1 MSHATQLHHR
11 SYLDDYMQIMN
22 SSALPGNVPNAVYR
36 QVQASALATVQWTLE
51 QALDEEVT
59 AYLGCA
65 RYERH
70 VRPRRPEETR
80 SGTYE
85 RQLWTQYG
93 CIVNLHVPKLRRG
106 NGPLCWQTIAR
117 YERCWGPFL
126 DQQLLHYGLG
136 HSLRDLQEAMYQ
148 SVGEVLS
155 LEACNR
161 LVLGLEQRAHAFKT
175 ARLQAPPPIVLVDG
189 LWLKLAV
196 PTGEWKTDSSGRRR
210 AVKHK
215 QKRVMLTALG
225 LWDDGH
231 WEILSWQLAM
241 EEDASSWSAFIGT
254 LYTKGITEQTTQLIV
269 SDGSKGLEKALYS
282 HLYGVPHQRC
292 IFHKIKNITDHL
304 QYAAL
309 RAEIGTT
316 ASAMSRQ
323 AKQERKRHIL
333 ADAGQ
338 IYATDVEVEIR
349 SRVQAF
355 RDKWEDREPQAVA
368 AFMDDFEQTLSYLSV
383 DFPRAH
389 VSLIRTTNLLERFHK
404 EARRKQH
411 DIGMLQS
418 EAGCDVLWYMVAL
431 RETAKQRAACRGKG

>member
-1 MSHATQLHHR
+1 
-11 SYLDDYMQIMN
+11 MQIMN
-22 SSALPGNVPNAVYR
+22 SSALPGNVHQAVYR
-36 QVQASALATVQWTLE
+36 HIQDSALATVKWTLE

-85 RQLWTQYG
+85 RQWWTQYG
-93 CIVNLHVPKLRRG
+93 CIVDLCVPKLRRG
-106 NGPLCWQTIAR
+106 NGSLCWQTIAR

-136 HSLRDLQEAMYQ
+136 HSLRYLQEAMYQ

-161 LVLGLEQRAHAFKT
+161 LVLGLEQRAQAFKI
-175 ARLQAPPPIVLVDG
+175 ARLKVSPPIVLVDG

-196 PTGEWKTDSSGRRR
+196 PTGEWQTDCSGRRR
-210 AVKHK
+210 AVKHQ

-225 LWDDGH
+225 LWADGH
-231 WEILSWQLAM
+231 WEILSWQLATA
-241 EEDASSWSAFIGT
+241 EDAPSWSAFLGT
-254 LYTKGITEQTTQLIV
+254 LYTKGITEQTTQLVV
-269 SDGSKGLEKALYS
+269 SDGAKGLDKALYS

-304 QYAAL
+304 QYAVL
-309 RAEIGTT
+309 RAEPGMT
-316 ASAMSRQ
+316 AVAMSRQ
-323 AKQERKRHIL
+323 AKQERQRHIL
-333 ADAGQ
+333 ADASQ
-338 IYATDVEVEIR
+338 IYATDVAVEIR
-349 SRVQAF
+349 ARVQAF
-355 RDKWEDREPQAVA
+355 RAKWQEQEPQAVA
-368 AFMDDFEQTLSYLSV
+368 AFMYDFEQTLSYLSV
-383 DFPRAH
+383 DFPRAY

-404 EARRKQH
+404 AARRKQG
-411 DIGMLQS
+411 DIGMFQS

-431 RETAKQRAACRGKG
+431 RETAKQRAACRRKG